1 MIEYLVE
8 NTLKPHY
15 KKRFFGKDYILFNDY
30 FINSYILSEH
40 CLNLGYIYKNNFS
53 NFIELFTDNTDK
65 DGVLDSFKKFG
76 ESKKNEIKNEI
87 FNTYELFLETEIQ
100 KVIDNLFSGINI
112 HNVEDL
118 NKIKDKKIPIT
129 LVETLTNLL
138 VYKSIGFGIN
148 YPQICENLFNYEIDD
163 EKYKE
168 AYEVGLNIPKEK
180 NIMSI
185 NERINLTKSIIRPYV
200 KKNRPDL
207 IDVLDLK

>member
-65 DGVLDSFKKFG
+65 DDVLNSFKKFG
-76 ESKKNEIKNEI
+76 ESKKNAIKKEIS
-87 FNTYELFLETEIQ
+87 NTYELFLQTEIQ

-112 HNVEDL
+112 NNIEDL
-118 NKIKDKKIPIT
+118 TKIKDKKIPIT
-129 LVETLTNLL
+129 LVNTLTNLL
-138 VYKSIGFGIN
+138 VYNSIGFGLN
-148 YPQICENLFNYEIDD
+148 YPEECESLFNHKIEDD
-163 EKYKE
+163 IYNLAFK
-168 AYEVGLNIPKEK
+168 VGLNIPKGQ
-180 NIMSI
+180 NIISI
-185 NERINLTKSIIRPYV
+185 NERISLTKSIIKPYV
-200 KKNRPDL
+200 AEVRPDL
-207 IDVLDLK
+207 IKKLDLV